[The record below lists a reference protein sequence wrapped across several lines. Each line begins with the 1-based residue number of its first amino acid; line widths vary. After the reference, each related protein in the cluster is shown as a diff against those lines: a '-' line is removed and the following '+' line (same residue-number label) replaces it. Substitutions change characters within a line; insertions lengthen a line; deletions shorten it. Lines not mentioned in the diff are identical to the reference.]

1 LAAFTVVR
9 EEVAPV
15 PSGVVTRATA
25 SAARPASAIGCPTPF
40 LIWKDRSASSAEHQ
54 ARERRQRRRKYATQ
68 KAFEQ

>member
-25 SAARPASAIGCPTPF
+25 SAARPTSATGCPTPF
-40 LIWKDRSASSAEHQ
+40 LIKETVALRPLNA
-54 ARERRQRRRKYATQ
+54 
-68 KAFEQ
+68 